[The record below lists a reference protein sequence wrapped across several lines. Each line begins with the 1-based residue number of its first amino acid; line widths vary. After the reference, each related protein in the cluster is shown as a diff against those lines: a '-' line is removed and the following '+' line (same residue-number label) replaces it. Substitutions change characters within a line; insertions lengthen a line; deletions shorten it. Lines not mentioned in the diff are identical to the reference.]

1 MEDGSRDATSAGTVT
16 DFLIWVHS
24 SRLQGWDTDFIG
36 YFASALVLAAFLMK
50 SMTTLRVTALISN
63 IAFIAYAI
71 SADMRPILIKRQSPR
86 RVGTVKSHRELQF
99 SNAAGLHRPRP
110 ADTALSV
117 ELLPAFDVARPAGAD
132 QSRAFKM
139 SRKMIQLS

>member
-71 SADMRPILIKRQSPR
+71 SADMRPILI
-86 RVGTVKSHRELQF
+86 
-99 SNAAGLHRPRP
+99 LHS
-110 ADTALSV
+110 L
-117 ELLPAFDVARPAGAD
+117 LLPINLFRIKEAISETR
-132 QSRAFKM
+132 RN
-139 SRKMIQLS
+139 RKESS